1 MDISVV
7 QIVLLFIVSTIIG
20 IGSIFDE
27 FQTHR
32 PLIACTLVGAV
43 LGDIHTGIV
52 VGGVLELLA
61 LGWANIGA
69 AVAPDSALASVISTI
84 LVIVAKQERDVAIS
98 LAIPIAAAGQVLSIF
113 IRAICVSFQHGADKA
128 AETGEWKYISLYHY
142 LGIFLY
148 SLRISI
154 IAVLVALTAGTSV
167 VQDLINGI
175 PDVIT
180 QGLSIAGGFI
190 VVVGYAMIIN
200 MMRAGHLM
208 PFFFLGF
215 TTAAFTNFNLIGM
228 GVVGL
233 CLAIVYIQ
241 IHPKY
246 QKGSVANANTQA
258 SSQANLAD
266 NRLDD

>member
-1 MDISVV
+1 MDISII
-7 QIVLLFIVSTIIG
+7 QLVLLFIVATIIG

-43 LGDIHTGIV
+43 LGDIQTGIM

-84 LVIVAKQERDVAIS
+84 LVIVAKQDRETAIS

-128 AETGEWKYISLYHY
+128 TTTGEWKYIEIYHY
-142 LGIFLY
+142 LGIVLY

-154 IAVLVALTAGTSV
+154 IAVLVAVTAGTSV

-175 PDVIT
+175 PSVIT
-180 QGLSIAGGFI
+180 NGLNVAGGFI

-228 GVVGL
+228 GVIGL
-233 CLAIVYIQ
+233 CLAILYIQ
-241 IHPKY
+241 IHPRY
-246 QKGSVANANTQA
+246 QKGAVAANPQA
-258 SSQANLAD
+258 SSQVNLAD

>member
-1 MDISVV
+1 MDISIL
-7 QIVLLFIVSTIIG
+7 QIVLLFVVCTIIG
-20 IGSIFDE
+20 IGSIFDQ

-32 PLIACTLVGAV
+32 PLIACTMVGAV
-43 LGDIHTGIV
+43 LGDMHTGIV

-84 LVIVAKQERDVAIS
+84 LVIVAGQERETAIA
-98 LAIPIAAAGQVLSIF
+98 LAIPLAAAGQVLSIVV
-113 IRAICVSFQHGADKA
+113 RAISVSLQHGADKA
-128 AETGEWKYISLYHY
+128 AATGDFKYITFYHNIGV
-142 LGIFLY
+142 LLY
-148 SLRISI
+148 SLRISVI
-154 IAVLVALTAGTSV
+154 GVIVALTAGTSA
-167 VQDLINGI
+167 VQDLINAI
-175 PDVIT
+175 PPVIT
-180 QGLSIAGGFI
+180 NGLNVAGGFI

-215 TTAAFTNFNLIGM
+215 ATAAFTNFNLIGM
-228 GVVGL
+228 GIIGL
-233 CLAIVYIQ
+233 CLAILYVQ

-246 QKGSVANANTQA
+246 NKANNGGQA
-258 SSQANLAD
+258 AAAPQQNLAD